1 MSHTNLRKRIL
12 IYTNFHV
19 LHDQMIAVAD
29 PEFKNNGPKLVDFKS
44 INARITQ
51 LTYI

>member
-1 MSHTNLRKRIL
+1 MNQCYSTWHIGRPDHENNWHGS
-12 IYTNFHV
+12 Y
-19 LHDQMIAVAD
+19 AVAD